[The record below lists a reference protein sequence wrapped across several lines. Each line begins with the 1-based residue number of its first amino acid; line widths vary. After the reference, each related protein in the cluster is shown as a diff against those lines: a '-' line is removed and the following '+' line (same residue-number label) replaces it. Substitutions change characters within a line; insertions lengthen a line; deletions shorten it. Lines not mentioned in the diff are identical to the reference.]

1 MNSIVPGILV
11 QTEKEY
17 TKRLRLAELTAPLI
31 QIDIVDGKFSPNKTV
46 GMDVVA
52 QNPST
57 SLLEIQL
64 MVDEPSSYI
73 EACQGLEF
81 VSRIIFPF
89 ECKENI
95 DKVIKSVRDA
105 KKLVGLS
112 LNPTTTISSA
122 KDYFDR
128 LDFVLLMTGR
138 PGFSGQ
144 TLGEDTYA
152 RIKLLKDISSLE
164 VEIDIGVN
172 LKNVGELVAAGA
184 KYLVASSA
192 LFGEPDFDVAYN
204 EMVRAA
210 NSTAT

>member
-11 QTEKEY
+11 QTEEEY
-17 TKRLRLAELTAPLI
+17 IKRLRLAELTAPLI

-81 VSRIIFPF
+81 VSRVIFPF
-89 ECKENI
+89 ECKEDI
-95 DKVIKSVRDA
+95 DKTIKTIRDA

-112 LNPTTTISSA
+112 LNPTTAISAA
-122 KDYFDR
+122 KDYFEK

-138 PGFSGQ
+138 PGYSGQ
-144 TLGEDTYA
+144 TLGEYTYA
-152 RIKLLKDISSLE
+152 RIKELKDTSSLE

-172 LKNVGELVAAGA
+172 LENAPKLAEAGA

-192 LFGEPDFDVAYN
+192 LFGEPDFAIAYN
-204 EMVRAA
+204 DLVSAV
-210 NSTAT
+210 NNPAT